1 MTGATLTSGAGG
13 DAAARTLPLPH
24 AAAVSSN
31 SSTAGKPKRLYRRIR
46 LVLDFMFVSILV
58 VKRRS
63 ETAFWFTP
71 KLLNVKRV
79 AIRVQNGSCY
89 AIPASLRRHL
99 SAVSREAP

>member
-24 AAAVSSN
+24 AVAVSSSN
-31 SSTAGKPKRLYRRIR
+31 SSTAGKPRRLYRRIR

-58 VKRRS
+58 LKRRS

-89 AIPASLRRHL
+89 AIPTSLRRHL
-99 SAVSREAP
+99 SAV